1 MLVIIDD
8 SQSRDEIGH
17 TAHRLCLPTCLVIT
31 QSEGAAVVLGY
42 KPSLLQMQGQDPLG
56 CLPT

>member
-17 TAHRLCLPTCLVIT
+17 TAHRLCLW
-31 QSEGAAVVLGY
+31 GAKTY
-42 KPSLLQMQGQDPLG
+42 HW
-56 CLPT
+56 